1 MNARND
7 YYMADKEER
16 VAKDNSK
23 TFNTG
28 RNVDLTT
35 NFRDK
40 YKLQWFQLWS
50 LRDTMCDRG

>member
-16 VAKDNSK
+16 VSKDNSK

-40 YKLQWFQLWS
+40 YKLQWFQL
-50 LRDTMCDRG
+50 

>member
-1 MNARND
+1 
-7 YYMADKEER
+7 MADKEER